1 MNNFTLRLNENESG
15 FIGLELHWD
24 PEQSTSVSELGAYVG
39 FLHPA
44 DGSEAIP
51 VIVQPVLG

>member
-1 MNNFTLRLNENESG
+1 MNNFTLRLNADESG
-15 FIGLELHWD
+15 YLGLELHWD
-24 PEQSTSVSELGAYVG
+24 PDQETGLADPGAYVG
-39 FLHPA
+39 YLHPA

>member
-24 PEQSTSVSELGAYVG
+24 AEESAYVG

>member
-1 MNNFTLRLNENESG
+1 MNNFTLRLNADESG
-15 FIGLELHWD
+15 YLGLELHWD
-24 PEQSTSVSELGAYVG
+24 PDQETGLPEPGAYVG
-39 FLHPA
+39 LLHPA

>member
-24 PEQSTSVSELGAYVG
+24 AEKSAYVG
-39 FLHPA
+39 YLHPA

-51 VIVQPVLG
+51 VIVQPILG